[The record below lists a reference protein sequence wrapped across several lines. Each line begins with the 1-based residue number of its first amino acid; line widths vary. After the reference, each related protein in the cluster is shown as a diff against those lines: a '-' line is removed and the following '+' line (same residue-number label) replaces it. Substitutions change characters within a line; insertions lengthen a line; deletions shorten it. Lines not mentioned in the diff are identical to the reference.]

1 MGASTTIAAQGGLPS
16 VGIGNASTEKLFVGG
31 SPAGLNLTLN
41 VTQSGELANRLLRFK
56 VGGRLQMGTT
66 GTFDLRLYSGT
77 SIVSANKVFD
87 SNAISCTGN
96 GNFLVLI
103 DTFWDALSKSF
114 CGVGY
119 GQMLNTA
126 IGITQLAN
134 VVTAD
139 PNGATATPVPS
150 YTQSFVVSGQFG
162 TSNSSNT
169 AFVDLLE
176 VDT

>member
-1 MGASTTIAAQGGLPS
+1 MPVTLTSQGGLPS
-16 VGIGNASTEKLFVGG
+16 AGIGNATAQKLFIGG
-31 SPAGLNLTLN
+31 SPGASNLTLN
-41 VTQSGELANRLLRFK
+41 ITQSGELANHLLRFK
-56 VGGRLQMGTT
+56 IGGRLQMGTT
-66 GTFDLRLYSGT
+66 GTFQLRLYGGT
-77 SIVSANKVFD
+77 AIVSANLLFD

-96 GNFLVLI
+96 GNFLILV
-103 DTFWDALSKSF
+103 DTFWDSLSKTF

-134 VVTAD
+134 AVTAD
-139 PNGATATPVPS
+139 PNGATANPVPS

-162 TSNSSNT
+162 TTNSSNT
-169 AFVDLLE
+169 AFVDMFE